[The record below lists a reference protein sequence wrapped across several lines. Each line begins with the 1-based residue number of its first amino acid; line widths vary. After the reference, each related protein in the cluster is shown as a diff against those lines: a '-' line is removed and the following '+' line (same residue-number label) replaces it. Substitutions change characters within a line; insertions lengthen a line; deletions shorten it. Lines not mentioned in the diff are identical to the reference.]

1 VVPLDAMSERKLCAA
16 MGIPR
21 IGVLGVMSD
30 APGAAPLLEYVRD
43 QVSLLKV
50 PWVKET
56 SEGRWLGTKI
66 GTREVEG
73 DNEDEMSNMASHGA
87 TKP

>member
-1 VVPLDAMSERKLCAA
+1 MVPLDAMSERKLSAA

-21 IGVLGVMSD
+21 ISVLGVMSN
-30 APGAAPLLEYVRD
+30 APGSAPLLEYVRD
-43 QVSLLKV
+43 QVDPLEV

-56 SEGRWLGTKI
+56 SEGKWLGTKI
-66 GTREVEG
+66 GTREAEG
-73 DNEDEMSNMASHGA
+73 DNEDEVPVESHRP